1 MNFDVRLYMAR
12 AQIVGL
18 ARPPP
23 LVPPLHSRLRLQPP
37 REDGAEEAV
46 ASVPCRCELQAA
58 TRLERRVEALG
69 WAQLEVGA
77 VLGGEGLAQ
86 AGAEARR
93 VRLPLAIHEGVV
105 ERRAEDARRVA
116 TGHAREAMLGASAP
130 SAAGFA
136 AGVLTSVLAHALVR
150 AVSGRSGSARG

>member
-77 VLGGEGLAQ
+77 VHGGEEGGDLLIVFLEEHRAC
-86 AGAEARR
+86 R
-93 VRLPLAIHEGVV
+93 IHEDPAGLD
-105 ERRAEDARRVA
+105 ETR
-116 TGHAREAMLGASAP
+116 GAP
-130 SAAGFA
+130 
-136 AGVLTSVLAHALVR
+136 
-150 AVSGRSGSARG
+150 